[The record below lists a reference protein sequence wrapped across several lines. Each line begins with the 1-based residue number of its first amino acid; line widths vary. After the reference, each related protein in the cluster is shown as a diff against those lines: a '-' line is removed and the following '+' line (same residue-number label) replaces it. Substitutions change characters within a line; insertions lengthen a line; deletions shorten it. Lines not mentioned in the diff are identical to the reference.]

1 MHKGNALENQDR
13 EAVGPYHA
21 PTGTLVG
28 LSSIYFLLFLSQA
41 IWRATLHT
49 NAVENFGLDGGE
61 VGLLFSLYY
70 LPGVFCFL
78 IGLAATRLQLYR
90 LVALSCALLSTGFII
105 AGLSGGFA
113 VLATA
118 TLMVAVGFTV
128 FYATA
133 NAICL
138 ISGQEQTVAV
148 SLGRMKSLGP
158 LSGLCAAI
166 TIVAVFSPGLILE
179 IVDTIDIG
187 ASLREQTTAL
197 ILFSRQPDLDP
208 AKLRVLLLVLA
219 AALVLAAGLFAGM
232 PRLRGKSGTYGQLR
246 VVRLL
251 APYYVL
257 NFLAGCRSAI
267 FQAFALFVM
276 IRDFQ
281 LPIHATAVL
290 VFAGN
295 VCNFIGYRCIG
306 HALVYL
312 RHKTVVVGLYALVM
326 LNFLG
331 FWYLLTR
338 SGWARESVLI
348 TLCGLFLLDSLLFG
362 MSVVTDSFL
371 RTTGQYSNYVG
382 DIGTGMTFFYF
393 AAVLMSLLGSA
404 LWDTLGYHAF
414 LLGSL
419 VCLLAMITGQSLQ
432 SRTTARPAM

>member
-1 MHKGNALENQDR
+1 MHKGNALESQDR
-13 EAVGPYHA
+13 EAIGPYHA

-41 IWRATLHT
+41 VWRATLHT
-49 NAVENFGLDGGE
+49 NAVENFDLNGGE
-61 VGLLFSLYY
+61 VGYLFSLYY

-105 AGLSGGFA
+105 ASFSGGFSIIA
-113 VLATA
+113 MA

-128 FYATA
+128 FYTTA

-158 LSGLCAAI
+158 LAGLCAA
-166 TIVAVFSPGLILE
+166 TIIIAVFSPGLVLDIADA
-179 IVDTIDIG
+179 VDQ
-187 ASLREQTTAL
+187 SESFEQQLTAL
-197 ILFSRQPDLDP
+197 VLFSGRPELSP
-208 AKLRVLLLVLA
+208 VKLHTLLLVLA
-219 AALVLAAGLFAGM
+219 AVLVLSAALFAGM
-232 PRLRGKSGTYGQLR
+232 PRLRARSGSYGQLR
-246 VVRLL
+246 VIPRLL
-251 APYYVL
+251 PYYVL

-290 VFAGN
+290 VFTGN
-295 VCNFIGYRCIG
+295 VCTFLGYRSLG
-306 HALVYL
+306 HALVFL
-312 RHKTVVVGLYALVM
+312 QHRTVVICVYAVVM

-331 FWYLLTR
+331 FWYVLAR
-338 SGWARESVLI
+338 SGWAREAVLL

-362 MSVVTDSFL
+362 MSVVTDSYL
-371 RTTGQYSNYVG
+371 RTSSQYSSYIG
-382 DIGTGMTFFYF
+382 DIGTGMTFFTWRLF
-393 AAVLMSLLGSA
+393 
-404 LWDTLGYHAF
+404 
-414 LLGSL
+414 
-419 VCLLAMITGQSLQ
+419 
-432 SRTTARPAM
+432 